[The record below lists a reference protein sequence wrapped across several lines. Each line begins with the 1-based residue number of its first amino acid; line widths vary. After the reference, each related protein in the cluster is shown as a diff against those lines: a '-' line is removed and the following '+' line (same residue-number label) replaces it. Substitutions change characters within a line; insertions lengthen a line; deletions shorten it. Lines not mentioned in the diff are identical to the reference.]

1 MSGRGHRDNANFLD
15 RIKNVDVL
23 KSPYPRHLA
32 PVTRIP
38 VAATPSVRPSHGGG
52 GAFYSPARP
61 IPAPAHAYSHAPPV
75 WQNPVARPGALA
87 VSPASTAAHPGS
99 AAFGFHTSAAHQ
111 RLMPDY
117 PSSVQP
123 IRARAYASPEQRLVP
138 GSSRPSH
145 LSGAAN
151 PGDTFSLY
159 NWHVCIDPLK
169 RSVVVMGSHTKPS
182 GETVNRY
189 SSPIKR
195 ALDSHRLLSVKDKVY
210 QLAGHADEEAMRAKG
225 FPEYLVSAFRQ
236 GFPANWEKLVDD
248 YIDHL
253 ASLQHDRVRS
263 SARNHDFV
271 RPGPLPLM
279 RDDSSEGHY
288 QSSIAGDRFSA
299 IEEVEEVPETE
310 PPASSGLS
318 GSFRGLAFSR
328 TACTTEA
335 PNARLHDAPPSSSVY
350 RCGSSLFAT
359 SRFAKPSSSNT
370 KDGVAA
376 NVTAELVPDSRDEQ
390 SDDGFNVMAQND
402 AVDDDVASPEHEDN
416 AIAEIEVELSERD
429 PANTESPA
437 PEEGVSASS
446 EALPQTKGPV
456 SESPKSVTSGH
467 VGKATRA
474 VVGSNVRTP
483 RRRSQSRIIE
493 SSDELALSDTAQTT
507 QLKQGGR
514 AARRTGARLS
524 AGAATGLTTAS
535 PVGARA
541 TRRASLTTP
550 SKPALELTPKTASRL
565 KGNSPAVKKRPVA
578 KARRSSALKAADSP
592 EPPADEGP
600 IDAVPSIAPSDEADA
615 TPSKRSGR
623 AWRQARA
630 AEKRDEELRSTPEE
644 AAAAAAT
651 EPGDDLEEESPVADA
666 DADSKA
672 DISAMTTPKRKIG
685 RNYFRYKEPEQKT
698 STTRSGRKIHR
709 PKEWWANAQERLS
722 EGHKESN
729 FKYRWGSGDA
739 VIVKGDKRV
748 RLSDYYL
755 EDGAGDLLFNE
766 SSDAKERDDNA
777 DSHSEAATGEK

>member
-38 VAATPSVRPSHGGG
+38 VAASPSVRPSHGGG

-99 AAFGFHTSAAHQ
+99 AVFGYHTPAAHQ

-189 SSPIKR
+189 SSHIKR
-195 ALDSHRLLSVKDKVY
+195 ALDSHLLLSVKDKLY
-210 QLAGHADEEAMRAKG
+210 RLAGRADEEAMRAKG

-253 ASLQHDRVRS
+253 ASLQHDRARS
-263 SARNHDFV
+263 SARSHDFV

-335 PNARLHDAPPSSSVY
+335 PNARLHDTPPSSSVY
-350 RCGSSLFAT
+350 RSGSSLFAT

-376 NVTAELVPDSRDEQ
+376 NVTAELVPDNRDEQ
-390 SDDGFNVMAQND
+390 SDDGFNVMAHND
-402 AVDDDVASPEHEDN
+402 DVDDDVASPEQEDN
-416 AIAEIEVELSERD
+416 AIAEIEVKLSEPD
-429 PANTESPA
+429 PANIESPA

-456 SESPKSVTSGH
+456 GESPKTITPGR

-474 VVGSNVRTP
+474 VVRSDVRTP

-507 QLKQGGR
+507 QPKQGGR
-514 AARRTGARLS
+514 LARRTGARLS
-524 AGAATGLTTAS
+524 AGA
-535 PVGARA
+535 
-541 TRRASLTTP
+541 
-550 SKPALELTPKTASRL
+550 
-565 KGNSPAVKKRPVA
+565 
-578 KARRSSALKAADSP
+578 
-592 EPPADEGP
+592 
-600 IDAVPSIAPSDEADA
+600 
-615 TPSKRSGR
+615 
-623 AWRQARA
+623 
-630 AEKRDEELRSTPEE
+630 RDEELHSTPEE

-651 EPGDDLEEESPVADA
+651 EPGDDLEEESPAA
-666 DADSKA
+666 HAGADSKA

-766 SSDAKERDDNA
+766 SSDAKEKDDSA